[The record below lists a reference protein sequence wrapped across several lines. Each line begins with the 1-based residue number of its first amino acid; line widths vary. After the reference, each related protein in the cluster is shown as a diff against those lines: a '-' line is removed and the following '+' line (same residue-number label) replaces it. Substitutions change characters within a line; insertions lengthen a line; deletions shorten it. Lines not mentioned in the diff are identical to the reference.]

1 MPVTE
6 RAVAIEDFMCPNL
19 ENRFLRIVRTF
30 SKKRPR
36 NPGLGKT
43 GHVKV
48 LLVEDD
54 PSIASSLVEGLQ
66 ANGFTVTHV
75 ATGAAA
81 LAAPP
86 VDVVL
91 LDIGLPDIDGFD
103 VCRQIRK
110 SSTVPIILL
119 TARSEELDRVVG
131 LELGADDYVTKP
143 FGFRELVARIRA
155 VTRRAG
161 MSEVPT
167 AGPLTLGPLSIDER
181 TRRATLNGEELQLT
195 TKEFDLLVYLAAEP
209 DIVHRRTDILEHVW
223 DVNWYG
229 PTKTL
234 DAHIAALRKK
244 LGSPDWIQAVRGVG
258 FRLEVQA

>member
-1 MPVTE
+1 M
-6 RAVAIEDFMCPNL
+6 
-19 ENRFLRIVRTF
+19 
-30 SKKRPR
+30 
-36 NPGLGKT
+36 
-43 GHVKV
+43 KV

-54 PSIASSLVEGLQ
+54 PSIAASLVEGLQ

-75 ATGAAA
+75 STGAGA
-81 LAAPP
+81 LSAPS

-91 LDIGLPDIDGFD
+91 LDIGLPDMDGFD

-110 SSTVPIILL
+110 SSMVPIILL

-161 MSEVPT
+161 MADSVVS
-167 AGPLTLGPLSIDER
+167 GPIVLGALSIDER
-181 TRRATLNGEELQLT
+181 TRRALLDGEELQLT

-209 DIVHRRTDILEHVW
+209 GVVHRRTDILEHVW

-244 LGSPDWIQAVRGVG
+244 LGNPEWIQAVRGVG
-258 FRLEVQA
+258 FRLEVQS

>member
-1 MPVTE
+1 M
-6 RAVAIEDFMCPNL
+6 
-19 ENRFLRIVRTF
+19 
-30 SKKRPR
+30 
-36 NPGLGKT
+36 
-43 GHVKV
+43 KV

-54 PSIASSLVEGLQ
+54 PSIAASLVEGLQ

-75 ATGAAA
+75 STGAGA
-81 LAAPP
+81 LSAPA

-91 LDIGLPDIDGFD
+91 LDIGLPDMDGFD

-110 SSTVPIILL
+110 SSMVPIILL

-161 MSEVPT
+161 MADSVVS
-167 AGPLTLGPLSIDER
+167 GPIDLGSLSIDER
-181 TRRATLNGEELQLT
+181 TRRALLDGEELQLT

-209 DIVHRRTDILEHVW
+209 GVVHRRTDILEHVW

-244 LGSPDWIQAVRGVG
+244 LGNPEWIQAVRGVG
-258 FRLEVQA
+258 FRLEVQS

>member
-1 MPVTE
+1 M
-6 RAVAIEDFMCPNL
+6 
-19 ENRFLRIVRTF
+19 
-30 SKKRPR
+30 
-36 NPGLGKT
+36 
-43 GHVKV
+43 KV

-54 PSIASSLVEGLQ
+54 PSIAASLVEGLQ

-75 ATGAAA
+75 STGAGA
-81 LAAPP
+81 LAAPA

-91 LDIGLPDIDGFD
+91 LDIGLPDMDGFD

-161 MSEVPT
+161 MAEPVVSGPT
-167 AGPLTLGPLSIDER
+167 VLGALSIDER
-181 TRRATLNGEELQLT
+181 TRRVILNSEELQLT
-195 TKEFDLLVYLAAEP
+195 TKEFDLLVYLTAEP
-209 DIVHRRTDILEHVW
+209 GVVHRRTDILEHVW

-244 LGSPDWIQAVRGVG
+244 LGNPEWIQVVRGVG
-258 FRLEVQA
+258 FRLEVQS

>member
-1 MPVTE
+1 
-6 RAVAIEDFMCPNL
+6 
-19 ENRFLRIVRTF
+19 
-30 SKKRPR
+30 
-36 NPGLGKT
+36 
-43 GHVKV
+43 VKV

-54 PSIASSLVEGLQ
+54 PSIAASLVEGLQ

-75 ATGAAA
+75 STGAGA
-81 LAAPP
+81 LSAPA

-91 LDIGLPDIDGFD
+91 LDIGLPDMDGFD

-110 SSTVPIILL
+110 SSMVPIILL

-161 MSEVPT
+161 MADSVVS
-167 AGPLTLGPLSIDER
+167 GPIVLGALSIDER
-181 TRRATLNGEELQLT
+181 TRRALLDGEELQLT

-209 DIVHRRTDILEHVW
+209 GVVHRRTDILEHVW

-244 LGSPDWIQAVRGVG
+244 LGNPEWIQAVRGVG
-258 FRLEVQA
+258 FRLEVQS

>member
-1 MPVTE
+1 
-6 RAVAIEDFMCPNL
+6 
-19 ENRFLRIVRTF
+19 
-30 SKKRPR
+30 
-36 NPGLGKT
+36 
-43 GHVKV
+43 VKV

-54 PSIASSLVEGLQ
+54 PSIAASLVEGLQ

-75 ATGAAA
+75 STGAGA
-81 LAAPP
+81 LSAPA

-91 LDIGLPDIDGFD
+91 LDIGLPDMDGFD

-110 SSTVPIILL
+110 SSMVPIILL

-155 VTRRAG
+155 VTRRAS
-161 MSEVPT
+161 MADSVVS
-167 AGPLTLGPLSIDER
+167 GPIDLGSLSIDER
-181 TRRATLNGEELQLT
+181 TRRALLDGEELQLT

-209 DIVHRRTDILEHVW
+209 GVVHRRTDILEHVW

-244 LGSPDWIQAVRGVG
+244 LGNPEWIQAVRGVG
-258 FRLEVQA
+258 FRLEVQS

>member
-1 MPVTE
+1 
-6 RAVAIEDFMCPNL
+6 
-19 ENRFLRIVRTF
+19 
-30 SKKRPR
+30 
-36 NPGLGKT
+36 
-43 GHVKV
+43 VKV

-54 PSIASSLVEGLQ
+54 PSIAASLVEGLQ

-75 ATGAAA
+75 STGAGA
-81 LAAPP
+81 LSAPA

-91 LDIGLPDIDGFD
+91 LDIGLPDMDGFD

-110 SSTVPIILL
+110 SSMVPIILL

-161 MSEVPT
+161 MADSVVS
-167 AGPLTLGPLSIDER
+167 GPIDLGPLSIDER
-181 TRRATLNGEELQLT
+181 TRRALLDGEELQLT

-209 DIVHRRTDILEHVW
+209 GVVHRRTDILEHVW

-244 LGSPDWIQAVRGVG
+244 LGNPEWIQAVRGVG
-258 FRLEVQA
+258 FRLEVQS

>member
-1 MPVTE
+1 M
-6 RAVAIEDFMCPNL
+6 
-19 ENRFLRIVRTF
+19 
-30 SKKRPR
+30 
-36 NPGLGKT
+36 G
-43 GHVKV
+43 VKI

-54 PSIASSLVEGLQ
+54 PSIAQSLVEGLQ
-66 ANGFTVTHV
+66 SSGFTVNHV
-75 ATGAAA
+75 STGAAA
-81 LAAPP
+81 LAAPA

-103 VCRQIRK
+103 VCRQMRK
-110 SSTVPIILL
+110 VSTVPIILL

-161 MSEVPT
+161 MAEPAPV
-167 AGPLTLGPLSIDER
+167 GPVMLGPLAIDER
-181 TRRATLNGEELQLT
+181 TRRATLHEEELQLT
-195 TKEFDLLVYLAAEP
+195 TKEFDLLVYLVSEP
-209 DIVHRRTDILEHVW
+209 GIVHRRTDILEHVW

-244 LGSPDWIQAVRGVG
+244 LGSPEWIQAVRGVG
-258 FRLEVQA
+258 FRLEVQN

>member
-1 MPVTE
+1 M
-6 RAVAIEDFMCPNL
+6 
-19 ENRFLRIVRTF
+19 
-30 SKKRPR
+30 
-36 NPGLGKT
+36 
-43 GHVKV
+43 KV

-54 PSIASSLVEGLQ
+54 PSIAASLVEGLQ

-75 ATGAAA
+75 STGAGA
-81 LAAPP
+81 LSAPA

-91 LDIGLPDIDGFD
+91 LDIGLPDMDGFD

-110 SSTVPIILL
+110 SSMVPIILL

-161 MSEVPT
+161 MADSVVS
-167 AGPLTLGPLSIDER
+167 GPIDLGPLSIDER
-181 TRRATLNGEELQLT
+181 TRRALLDGEELQLT

-209 DIVHRRTDILEHVW
+209 GVVHRRTDILEHVW

-244 LGSPDWIQAVRGVG
+244 LGNPEWIQAVRGVG
-258 FRLEVQA
+258 FRLEVQS

>member
-1 MPVTE
+1 
-6 RAVAIEDFMCPNL
+6 
-19 ENRFLRIVRTF
+19 
-30 SKKRPR
+30 
-36 NPGLGKT
+36 
-43 GHVKV
+43 VKV

-54 PSIASSLVEGLQ
+54 PSIAASLVEGLQ

-75 ATGAAA
+75 STGAGA
-81 LAAPP
+81 LSAPA

-91 LDIGLPDIDGFD
+91 LDIGLPDMDGFD

-110 SSTVPIILL
+110 SSMVPIILL

-161 MSEVPT
+161 MADSVVS
-167 AGPLTLGPLSIDER
+167 GPIDLGPLSIDER
-181 TRRATLNGEELQLT
+181 TRRALLDGEQLQLT

-209 DIVHRRTDILEHVW
+209 GVVHRRTDILEHVW

-244 LGSPDWIQAVRGVG
+244 LGNPEWIQAVRGVG
-258 FRLEVQA
+258 FRLEVQS

>member
-1 MPVTE
+1 M
-6 RAVAIEDFMCPNL
+6 
-19 ENRFLRIVRTF
+19 
-30 SKKRPR
+30 
-36 NPGLGKT
+36 
-43 GHVKV
+43 KV

-54 PSIASSLVEGLQ
+54 PSIAASLVEGLQ

-75 ATGAAA
+75 STGAGA
-81 LAAPP
+81 LSAPA

-91 LDIGLPDIDGFD
+91 LDIGLPDMDGFD

-110 SSTVPIILL
+110 SSMVPIILL

-161 MSEVPT
+161 MADSVVS
-167 AGPLTLGPLSIDER
+167 GPIVLGALSIDER
-181 TRRATLNGEELQLT
+181 TRRALLDGEELQLT

-209 DIVHRRTDILEHVW
+209 GVVHRRTDILEHVW

-244 LGSPDWIQAVRGVG
+244 LGNPEWIQAVRGVG
-258 FRLEVQA
+258 FRLEVQS

>member
-1 MPVTE
+1 M
-6 RAVAIEDFMCPNL
+6 
-19 ENRFLRIVRTF
+19 
-30 SKKRPR
+30 SKKYPR
-36 NPGLGKT
+36 NHGVGKT
-43 GHVKV
+43 VEVKV

-54 PSIASSLVEGLQ
+54 PSIAASLVEGLQ

-75 ATGAAA
+75 STGAGA
-81 LAAPP
+81 LAAPA

-91 LDIGLPDIDGFD
+91 LDIGLPDMDGFD

-110 SSTVPIILL
+110 SSLVPIILL

-161 MSEVPT
+161 MVEPMAS
-167 AGPLTLGPLSIDER
+167 GPVVLGALSIDER
-181 TRRATLNGEELQLT
+181 ARRAILNGEELQLT

-209 DIVHRRTDILEHVW
+209 GVVHRRTDILEHVW

-244 LGSPDWIQAVRGVG
+244 LGNPEWIQAVRGVG
-258 FRLEVQA
+258 FRLEVQS

>member
-1 MPVTE
+1 M
-6 RAVAIEDFMCPNL
+6 
-19 ENRFLRIVRTF
+19 
-30 SKKRPR
+30 
-36 NPGLGKT
+36 
-43 GHVKV
+43 KV

-54 PSIASSLVEGLQ
+54 PSIAASLVEGLQ
-66 ANGFTVTHV
+66 TNGFTVTHV
-75 ATGAAA
+75 STGAGA
-81 LAAPP
+81 LSAPS

-91 LDIGLPDIDGFD
+91 LDIGLPDMDGFD
-103 VCRQIRK
+103 VCRQIRQ
-110 SSTVPIILL
+110 SSMVPIILL

-161 MSEVPT
+161 MADPVVS
-167 AGPLTLGPLSIDER
+167 GPIVLGSLSIDER
-181 TRRATLNGEELQLT
+181 TRRALLDGEELQLT

-209 DIVHRRTDILEHVW
+209 GVVHRRTDILEHVW

-244 LGSPDWIQAVRGVG
+244 LGNPEWIQAVRGVG
-258 FRLEVQA
+258 FRLEVQS